1 MFGYLCARQIRPPPG
16 ASGFAE
22 QPLINSTPFC
32 VASLVDR
39 L

>member
-1 MFGYLCARQIRPPPG
+1 MFGCLCVRQIRPPPG
-16 ASGFAE
+16 GVGFAE